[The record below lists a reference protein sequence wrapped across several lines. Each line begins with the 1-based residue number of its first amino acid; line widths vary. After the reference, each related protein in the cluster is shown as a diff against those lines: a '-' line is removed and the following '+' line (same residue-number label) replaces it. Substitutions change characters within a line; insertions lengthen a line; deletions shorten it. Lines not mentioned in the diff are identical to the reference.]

1 MNPHW
6 KEKLIDGRQL
16 MLLLVLGR
24 VFSMMTYSPGREA
37 VPGSVTLA
45 AQLPAL
51 AAELALL
58 APSFWLVRRLGGKGL
73 LEAAFDR
80 SRFAGRFCALVCLVA
95 CWLQAAQTITVQADF
110 LTGTI
115 YRLPHRIG
123 LIVALWG
130 GILYVV
136 WLGLESFARLSMG
149 IFAVF
154 VLLVAALTIQSIPNL
169 DLMNLQNPLEGGIV
183 PLTGGTALSVARC
196 GELSAA
202 VLLIPCVRDKNQRW
216 SSKACLV
223 WTGFTLVVSFLT
235 LTVLGNFA
243 ATRSYPVY
251 TLALAG
257 GEQAV
262 FGRLD
267 ALLLLVWIFLAVVR
281 GGLYWWLAGR
291 CLFLLTQKPTLFCI
305 FVGGLPVLGAAL
317 LSGRL
322 KLLWQ
327 SPVLW
332 GATVLSVTLL
342 VPLFILLQPTA
353 KGGSK

>member
-1 MNPHW
+1 VTPYRNEP
-6 KEKLIDGRQL
+6 LIDGRQM

-24 VFSMMTYSPGREA
+24 MFSMMTYSPGKEA

-58 APSFWLVRRLGGKGL
+58 AFSFGLMRHWGGGL
-73 LEAAFDR
+73 LETAFGR
-80 SRFAGRFCALVCLVA
+80 SRPAGIFCAVVCLAV

-123 LIVALWG
+123 LIVALWAG
-130 GILYVV
+130 TLYVV
-136 WLGLESFARLSMG
+136 WLGLESFARLAMG
-149 IFAVF
+149 VFVVF
-154 VLLVAALTIQSIPNL
+154 VLLAAALAIQGLPNI
-169 DLMNLQNPLEGGIV
+169 DLLNLHNPLEEGVV
-183 PLTGGTALSVARC
+183 PLAKGAALSVARC
-196 GELSAA
+196 GELGAA
-202 VLLIPCVRDKNQRW
+202 VLLSPTVRG
-216 SSKACLV
+216 KAGNAAAKAGV
-223 WTGFTLVVSFLT
+223 IWTGFTAAISFLV
-235 LTVLGNFA
+235 LTVLGSFA

-281 GGLYWWLAGR
+281 GGLYWWLADR
-291 CLFLLTQKPTLFCI
+291 CLFLLGIKAPGLCLCL
-305 FVGGLPVLGAAL
+305 GGIPILAAAL
-317 LSGRL
+317 FGPLL
-322 KLLWQ
+322 KNLWNSPLLW
-327 SPVLW
+327 
-332 GATVLSVTLL
+332 GGTVL
-342 VPLFILLQPTA
+342 
-353 KGGSK
+353 